1 MPRNGK
7 LKVKIDSAISTVSIA
22 RRNKK
27 VWKKRKKRKPRCE
40 LINKRLLKEA
50 ISKEKPRLLCL
61 KALVRQNGAVNKRRV
76 QRAAISMRPGATSN
90 FTSLATTKK
99 LNSQMLLRRLIF
111 SHITLSASFI
121 QLFRL
126 KRVAAVTKLLEYL
139 VNFFL

>member
-1 MPRNGK
+1 MPRDGK

-27 VWKKRKKRKPRCE
+27 VWEKRKKRKPRCE

-111 SHITLSASFI
+111 SHITL

>member
-1 MPRNGK
+1 MPRDGK

-22 RRNKK
+22 RRNKSLE
-27 VWKKRKKRKPRCE
+27 KRKKRKPRCE

-111 SHITLSASFI
+111 SHITL

>member
-1 MPRNGK
+1 MPRDGK

-27 VWKKRKKRKPRCE
+27 VWEKKKKRKPRCE

-111 SHITLSASFI
+111 SHITL

>member
-1 MPRNGK
+1 MPRDGK

-126 KRVAAVTKLLEYL
+126 KRVTAVTKLLEYL

>member
-1 MPRNGK
+1 MPRDGK

-111 SHITLSASFI
+111 SHITL

>member
-1 MPRNGK
+1 MPRDGK

-27 VWKKRKKRKPRCE
+27 VWKKGKKRKPRCE

-111 SHITLSASFI
+111 SHITL